1 MKKGDR
7 IRVIQMYDN
16 NGMDV
21 QAKKMNG
28 NTYIVDYIDDAGQI
42 HLQELGLAIIPEVD
56 KYVLSNENIN
66 SED

>member
-42 HLQELGLAIIPEVD
+42 HLQELGLAILPEVD

-66 SED
+66 S

>member
-28 NTYIVDYIDDAGQI
+28 NTYTVDYIDDAGQI
-42 HLQELGLAIIPEVD
+42 HLQELGLAMIPEVD

>member
-21 QAKKMNG
+21 QTKKMNG
-28 NTYIVDYIDDAGQI
+28 NTYTVDYIDDAGQI
-42 HLQELGLAIIPEVD
+42 HLQELGLAILPEVD

-66 SED
+66 S